1 MLNAILL
8 LKGYI
13 KQPVTLFKVYLAI
26 MSGMITVEL
35 KNIRFHAFH
44 GCYAEEKKSGNDFE
58 VNVSVSWEAGRMI
71 KELNETV
78 NYADLYE
85 LLKQEMIQPRQL
97 LETLVME
104 IAEKIHREFPQV
116 KEINISVAKLN
127 PPIVN
132 FIGHT
137 AVTYRKQF

>member
-1 MLNAILL
+1 MISVE
-8 LKGYI
+8 I
-13 KQPVTLFKVYLAI
+13 KNV
-26 MSGMITVEL
+26 
-35 KNIRFHAFH
+35 RFHAFH

-58 VNVSVSWEAGRMI
+58 VNVSISWQAEAMI

-78 NYADLYE
+78 NYASLYE
-85 LLKQEMIQPRQL
+85 LLKQEMKQPRQL

-104 IAEKIHREFPQV
+104 IAEKIQGEFPQV
-116 KEINISVAKLN
+116 KEVNISIEKLN

-137 AVTYRKQF
+137 AVTYKKQF